1 MRRGRGRSLKA
12 RTHSKRDERRTSEIL
27 RDLTGCRVVA
37 FVRSKNGDDCDA
49 AEHKQHASHVRK
61 RQALCLRHAANGSEE
76 EGEDNGETSKWR
88 YHAERQNGEGDHLI
102 WESDA

>member
-49 AEHKQHASHVRK
+49 AEHKQHARYVGT
-61 RQALCLRHAANGSEE
+61 RQALRLCHTADGSEE
-76 EGEDNGETSKWR
+76 EGEDNGEASKRR
-88 YHAERQNGEGDHLI
+88 YHTERQNGEGNHLI
-102 WESDA
+102 QVSNA